1 MAKPVD
7 RTILTGQ
14 ESMIMFRAAIK
25 NPWTRDPY
33 ERRLINFLTSS
44 EVRMT
49 PDEFVSLAKNP
60 QTASEAEKKIVS
72 FILKE
77 NDRKENGK
85 ITASTVGN
93 ALKAVRTL
101 LEMNDV
107 THFNWKK
114 MKRILPKARK
124 YALDRN
130 PTAEEIRDIL
140 QVADLRGKP
149 LTLLF
154 ISGGI
159 REGAVE
165 GLKVRDYT
173 RTDRQGQSISYK
185 NQGATTVTLG
195 RLVVYNGEP
204 ERYVT

>member
-7 RTILTGQ
+7 RTILEEQ

-33 ERRLINFLTSS
+33 ERRLVNFFNT
-44 EVRMT
+44 VNMT
-49 PDEFVSLAKNP
+49 PDQFVSLAKNP

-107 THFNWKK
+107 IHFNWKK
-114 MKRILPKARK
+114 MKRIL
-124 YALDRN
+124 
-130 PTAEEIRDIL
+130 
-140 QVADLRGKP
+140 
-149 LTLLF
+149 
-154 ISGGI
+154 
-159 REGAVE
+159 
-165 GLKVRDYT
+165 
-173 RTDRQGQSISYK
+173 
-185 NQGATTVTLG
+185 
-195 RLVVYNGEP
+195 RLESML
-204 ERYVT
+204 